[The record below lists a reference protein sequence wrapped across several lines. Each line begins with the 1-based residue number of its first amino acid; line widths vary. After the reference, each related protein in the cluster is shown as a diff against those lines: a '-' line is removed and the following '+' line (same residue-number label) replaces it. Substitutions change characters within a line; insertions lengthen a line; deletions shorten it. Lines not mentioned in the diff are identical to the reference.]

1 MRARLT
7 NSSLKTKLT
16 ILILLATTAT
26 TLIASGAF
34 FLYGAYRSRNSL
46 AAQLVSVAQVIGASS
61 TAALEFGD
69 SPAAA
74 ETLDALQS
82 DGRILRAALFTAEN
96 QLLAT
101 FTNPST
107 KAPSIAPVVRNPG
120 VYFEDG
126 RVLIFRPVAHDGR
139 IVGMMYLQGD
149 TSLVYDDT
157 RELFLFV
164 LCAFLISTA
173 LSALL
178 TFRVQRF
185 IATPILSLADT
196 ARKISGQGD
205 YRLRAIKC
213 ADDEVG
219 TLTDCFNDMLEQIRT
234 RDLELIRHRDNLET
248 IVAERT
254 AELLSAKQKAE
265 EATRLK
271 SQFLANMSHEI
282 RTPMNGVIGIAELLL
297 RTRLDAEQREYVET
311 VHVSGSSLLALIEDI
326 LDVSKIEAGRLELET
341 VPVRIDA
348 IGREALRMVQQRA
361 EQKGLDLA
369 LSIDADVPAIV
380 EGDPTRLRQ
389 ILVNLLSNAVKFTE
403 RGFVH
408 LEMTR
413 RVSLKGSHSVR
424 FSVRDSGIG
433 IDPARV
439 AELFEDFRQA
449 DASTTRKYGGSGLGL
464 AIVKQLAAL
473 MGGTTGAEP
482 RKEGGSIFWTEIP
495 VRVLDHAAY
504 DNSRENGSAP
514 AVLTGCSVLLAED
527 NRVNQQV
534 AARMLQQLGCSV
546 DIACNGREAVNKW
559 GSGAYDI
566 VMMDCSMPDMD
577 GYQAARHIRE
587 RENGQRRIPIVAV
600 TANAMAGDRQACLDA
615 GMDDYMSKPIRF
627 QELHTVLARALRLDD
642 APVSAGKP

>member
-1 MRARLT
+1 
-7 NSSLKTKLT
+7 
-16 ILILLATTAT
+16 
-26 TLIASGAF
+26 
-34 FLYGAYRSRNSL
+34 
-46 AAQLVSVAQVIGASS
+46 
-61 TAALEFGD
+61 
-69 SPAAA
+69 
-74 ETLDALQS
+74 
-82 DGRILRAALFTAEN
+82 
-96 QLLAT
+96 
-101 FTNPST
+101 
-107 KAPSIAPVVRNPG
+107 
-120 VYFEDG
+120 
-126 RVLIFRPVAHDGR
+126 
-139 IVGMMYLQGD
+139 
-149 TSLVYDDT
+149 
-157 RELFLFV
+157 
-164 LCAFLISTA
+164 
-173 LSALL
+173 
-178 TFRVQRF
+178 
-185 IATPILSLADT
+185 
-196 ARKISGQGD
+196 
-205 YRLRAIKC
+205 
-213 ADDEVG
+213 
-219 TLTDCFNDMLEQIRT
+219 MLEQIRT
-234 RDLELIRHRDNLET
+234 RDRELSRHRDNLET

-297 RTRLDAEQREYVET
+297 RTRLDTEQREYVET

-369 LSIDADVPAIV
+369 LSIGADVPAIV

-403 RGFVH
+403 HGFVH

-413 RVSLKGSHSVR
+413 RVSLHGSNSVR

-473 MGGTTGAEP
+473 MGGTTGAAP
-482 RKEGGSIFWTEIP
+482 LKDGGSVFWTEIP
-495 VRVLDHAAY
+495 LRVLDRAICDDSH
-504 DNSRENGSAP
+504 EIGSTP

-546 DIACNGREAVNKW
+546 DIACNGREAVTKW
-559 GSGAYDI
+559 VSGSYDI

-587 RENGQRRIPIVAV
+587 RENGRRRIPIVAV

-627 QELHTVLARALRLDD
+627 QELHTVLARALRLDE
-642 APVSAGKP
+642 APVSAIR